1 MENFKTTTFIV
12 PSGAEYEIR
21 EQNGEDEGVLSNQ
34 ADAQKLMNITK
45 FLAGIIVHSSVTGG
59 ACSVKQVLEIPLLDR
74 YAILFQ
80 SRIFSLGNT
89 LEFEYTCGKLPND
102 KDDTVLYEQDLH
114 EFLFSDYSKV
124 PTEEELDAKPDA
136 IPYYPQMDGIKDLEF
151 KTTSGKVVRW
161 DYLDGNGEIYLMT
174 LPAGASNRNSTLIA
188 RNLRLLVDGNWEK
201 VSNFSLFSVK
211 DMAEIRKEINA
222 KDPTFLGTT
231 TLTHPTD
238 ENKVTQYP
246 IMAAPTFFYLTEA

>member
-12 PSGAEYEIR
+12 PSGEEYEIS
-21 EQNGEDEGVLSNQ
+21 EKNGEDEGVLSNQ

-74 YAILFQ
+74 YAIIFQ

-89 LEFEYTCGKLPND
+89 LEFEYNWGKLPND

-136 IPYYPQMDGIKDLEF
+136 IPYYPQMEGIKDLEF

-174 LPAGASNRNSTLIA
+174 LPADASNRNSTLVA

-238 ENKVTQYP
+238 GNKVTQYP